1 MAGRRRGT
9 KTHDTVEH
17 LPVLTDE
24 IVHHL
29 AHGPG
34 WYFDATVG
42 GGGHA
47 ARLLDALP
55 AEARLL
61 AFDRDPAALERA
73 RARLAPYGDRVRLM
87 HCAFDQLGEVRSS
100 EGLGSL
106 AGALFDLGLSSL
118 QLGDASRGFSFT
130 KDGVLDLRFD
140 TTRGKAAWQILADV
154 DAPTLGRWLAQ
165 YGELPQSHRV
175 ARAIVDHRR
184 IEPVYETKQLRQAVS
199 PVWGPT
205 PHPRRMAQLFQA
217 LRIVVND
224 ELATVER
231 GIGQAIDALAPGGVI
246 AVISYH
252 SLEDRIAKRL
262 LHGEPLPKREIQLGA
277 TRRTGLELLTR
288 RAVVPTPAEI
298 ASNPRAASAKLRV
311 ARRLAA

>member
-1 MAGRRRGT
+1 VVGEPRGT

-17 LPVLTDE
+17 LPVLADE
-24 IVHHL
+24 IVRL
-29 AHGPG
+29 MAHGPG

-87 HCAFDQLGEVRSS
+87 HAPFDQLGEVLSS
-100 EGLGSL
+100 ERLGSL

-118 QLGDASRGFSFT
+118 QLGDASRGFSFARE
-130 KDGVLDLRFD
+130 GVLDLRFD
-140 TTRGKAAWQILADV
+140 PTSGKAAWQILAEV
-154 DAPTLGRWLAQ
+154 DAETLGHWLAK
-165 YGELPQSHRV
+165 YGELPQSHRL
-175 ARAIVDHRR
+175 ARAIVDHRK
-184 IEPVYETKQLRQAVS
+184 IEPVYETKQLRQAVAA
-199 PVWGPT
+199 VWGPT

-224 ELATVER
+224 ELGKVER
-231 GIGQAIDALAPGGVI
+231 GIGQAIAALEPGGII

-252 SLEDRIAKRL
+252 SLEDRLAKRL
-262 LHGEPLPKREIQLGA
+262 LHGTLPPKREAQLGVM
-277 TRRTGLELLTR
+277 RRGDLEPLTR
-288 RAVVPTPAEI
+288 RAIVPSLAEV
-298 ASNPRAASAKLRV
+298 AQNPRAASAKLRV
-311 ARRLAA
+311 ARRIAA